1 MNHFLRPYK
10 SVGVFVLAG
19 LGTGLVAGP
28 PGLQAQSTQVF
39 DLLQGTS
46 PLLLHSNSQ
55 GYLGAYVEDV
65 DADKAQAL
73 KLKEVRGA
81 VITLIDHD
89 APAGQSG
96 LHVNDVVLQLNG
108 QNVEGAE
115 QLRRML
121 REIPPGRKVSLEFS
135 RDGNLQTT
143 SVELAD
149 RRAMEKDVWNKLGTQ
164 SDTMAPT
171 PGMGVLAGGGDGS
184 LPGMFHMP
192 IFGGTLNVGAM
203 VEPLTGQMAEYLGVP
218 NGLMV
223 KQVAH
228 KSEASAAGFKAFD
241 VILKVGSDAVTTLSD
256 WDRALRANQG
266 KPVQVTILRDR
277 KQQTLTLQVDSKHK
291 TGALELEPLVPAGDC
306 AEVAELDPDME
317 QAFGSSDQEAAKLL
331 MDQAQGMKDLAR
343 ELSNQ
348 ALVNSDTLKL
358 DGLKLDD
365 FKIDPKQ
372 MDELRQQMDQFQKNF
387 KAEDFKVDP
396 ALAEQMR
403 KQAEA
408 LRDQI
413 QSGDFTKDFKNLP
426 KGLNLDD
433 FKVDP
438 KQMEEMKQ
446 QMEQFQKNFKAED
459 FKVDP
464 ALAEQLRKQAEALRD
479 QLKLQNFK
487 PEDFQ
492 IDQKQLE
499 EMKRQMD
506 QFHDMMPPQEAPGV
520 GVSGPPV

>member
-1 MNHFLRPYK
+1 MKHFLRPYQGIGIL
-10 SVGVFVLAG
+10 VVMGMIAG
-19 LGTGLVAGP
+19 ARSSP
-28 PGLQAQSTQVF
+28 AQSTQIVE
-39 DLLQGTS
+39 LLPGTS
-46 PLLLHSNSQ
+46 PLILHPSAQ

-65 DADKAQAL
+65 DSDKAQAL

-89 APAGQSG
+89 APAGQIG
-96 LHVNDVVLQLNG
+96 LRVNDVVLQLNG

-149 RRAMEKDVWNKLGTQ
+149 RHKMETEVWNKLGNNGDVFVTQ
-164 SDTMAPT
+164 N

-192 IFGGTLNVGAM
+192 IFGSTLNVGAM

-228 KSEASAAGFKAFD
+228 KSEAATAGLKAFD
-241 VILKVGSDAVTTLSD
+241 VILKVGNDPVTTLSD
-256 WDRALRANQG
+256 WDRALRSNQG

-291 TGALELEPLVPAGDC
+291 TGALEMEELFPSGDC
-306 AEVAELDPDME
+306 PLLAELDPKAG
-317 QAFGSSDQEAAKLL
+317 QIFG
-331 MDQAQGMKDLAR
+331 DQAQ
-343 ELSNQ
+343 
-348 ALVNSDTLKL
+348 ALRDQLKM
-358 DGLKLDD
+358 DD

-372 MDELRQQMDQFQKNF
+372 MDELKQQMEEFGKNF
-387 KAEDFKVDP
+387 KAEDFKIDP
-396 ALAEQMR
+396 QQAEEMR
-403 KQAEA
+403 EA
-408 LRDQI
+408 LRDRL
-413 QSGDFTKDFKNLP
+413 KM
-426 KGLNLDD
+426 DD

-438 KQMEEMKQ
+438 QLAEQLRDKLKIDAFKFDPKQMDEMKQ
-446 QMEQFQKNFKAED
+446 QMEEFRKNFNTDD
-459 FKVDP
+459 FK
-464 ALAEQLRKQAEALRD
+464 L
-479 QLKLQNFK
+479 
-487 PEDFQ
+487 
-492 IDQKQLE
+492 DQKQLDE
-499 EMKRQMD
+499 LKKQME
-506 QFHDMMPPQEAPGV
+506 QFREDFNSGDLQDAPI
-520 GVSGPPV
+520 